1 MIINRG
7 GALGKAYFISYLRLI
22 MNARDCSVVDA
33 QEVAMDIF
41 FHGDKTRF
49 GTATFEQF
57 TAAFHE
63 LSH

>member
-1 MIINRG
+1 MIVNRG

-49 GTATFEQF
+49 GTAT
-57 TAAFHE
+57 
-63 LSH
+63 